1 MWFQIVALIVNVAIS
16 ILMAPKPP
24 KVNPPEHDTG
34 SIPTAGADRPIPV
47 VFGTVT
53 VRGANVVWYGDLY
66 LKVLK
71 KKGSKGK

>member
-1 MWFQIVALIVNVAIS
+1 MFQLAAFLINVAIS
-16 ILMAPKPP
+16 ILFAPKPP
-24 KVNPPEHDTG
+24 KITPADVDTK
-34 SIPTAGADRPIPV
+34 SIPTASADRPVPV

-53 VRGANVVWYGDLY
+53 IKGANVVWYGDKY